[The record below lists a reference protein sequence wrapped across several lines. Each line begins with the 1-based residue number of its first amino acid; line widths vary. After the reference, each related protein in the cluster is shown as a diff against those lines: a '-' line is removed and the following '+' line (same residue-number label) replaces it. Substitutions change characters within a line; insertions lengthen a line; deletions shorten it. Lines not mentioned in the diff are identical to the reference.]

1 LEYRVAPDLLSN
13 TIIWPLL
20 LGAVLA
26 GLLIVLGPR
35 DYLLGAIAAVMI
47 FAVYVLL
54 EGLPAFPPISAK
66 HKLGLLLP
74 VTALVVLAAVRFR
87 LALTPVILGIL
98 AAAFVWLG
106 WNRLFTAAAWPQ
118 SASIV
123 ILISAA
129 TLASRQVEKH
139 PGDAFLW
146 PGAFLCFTIGGAI
159 LSLLGLFVGFA
170 QALGAFAAWLGGF
183 LLIRYAALLV
193 GRGNT
198 SLPPDALQIM
208 LVSAVLV
215 SLMIGL
221 FAPGISHIALIV
233 LSGCLIIPVFTP
245 RFAGVPSWIKPF
257 LSGLIA
263 AVPAALSVLIAF
275 QLKG

>member
-1 LEYRVAPDLLSN
+1 VAPDLLSN

-215 SLMIGL
+215 GLMIGL